1 MLLLNLLSLMLLP
14 ALLIMLSFSQHLT
27 VFIAQSFPDAVFY
40 QPTQE
45 RIVALTI
52 DDVGDKSTE
61 LILDA
66 IDNYNQ
72 KATTSEQQAKATFFL
87 NTGLLMG
94 SQETVIKILEKN
106 HEIGNHGVLDRTHA
120 DLEPEEFEEELWQ
133 AHQELTEN
141 TGAKVKWFR
150 PGRGRYN
157 LTMRKSLQKIAET
170 EGYYPQFA
178 LASMIPLDT
187 YTITGQP
194 LFTTHYISQFVFPGS
209 ILVLHGGSMKRT
221 KNLVLCLEE
230 ILQDLNRKGYR
241 IVTLSELMEQSQFE
255 QSPATSH

>member
-1 MLLLNLLSLMLLP
+1 
-14 ALLIMLSFSQHLT
+14 MLSFSQNLT
-27 VFIAQSFPDAVFY
+27 AFIAQAFPDAIFY
-40 QPTQE
+40 QLTQE

-66 IDNYNQ
+66 IDQYNQ
-72 KATTSEQQAKATFFL
+72 KVTTSEQQAKATFFL

-106 HEIGNHGVLDRTHA
+106 HEIGNHGVFDRTHA

-133 AHQELTEN
+133 AHKELTEN
-141 TGAKVKWFR
+141 TGVKVKWFR

-157 LTMRKSLQKIAET
+157 LTMLKSLHKISET
-170 EGYYPQFA
+170 EGYHPQFA

-187 YTITGQP
+187 FTLTGHP
-194 LFTTHYISQFVFPGS
+194 LFTSNYISRFVFPGS

-221 KNLVLCLEE
+221 KNLVLCLED
-230 ILQDLNRKGYR
+230 ILQDLNKKGYR
-241 IVTLSELMEQSQFE
+241 IVTLSELMAQSQFE
-255 QSPATSH
+255 QGQSNSH